1 MGVIERYRDRIPV
14 VGPNTPNLTL
24 GEGSTPLVRAR
35 RLGEALTR
43 RGLAAWLVDQLN
55 EPVPPI

>member
-35 RLGEALTR
+35 RLGEALPQE
-43 RGLAAWLVDQLN
+43 AVC
-55 EPVPPI
+55 